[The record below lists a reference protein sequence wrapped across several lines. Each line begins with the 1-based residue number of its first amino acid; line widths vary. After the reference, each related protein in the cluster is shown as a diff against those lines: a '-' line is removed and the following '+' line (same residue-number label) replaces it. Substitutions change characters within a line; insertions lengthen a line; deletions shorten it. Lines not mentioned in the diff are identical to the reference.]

1 MTNKVVREKSRCADC
16 MVYKSTVLKQKLIKK
31 VIGTRLILN
40 FSYTNHYKHVD
51 VLFEAPKKK
60 KKNKK
65 KKSKNFKN
73 KKMIRQYYH
82 QNVLYVLVE
91 NQDLRKNKK
100 KRDY

>member
-1 MTNKVVREKSRCADC
+1 MLTYC
-16 MVYKSTVLKQKLIKK
+16 LKRQ
-31 VIGTRLILN
+31 
-40 FSYTNHYKHVD
+40 
-51 VLFEAPKKK
+51 KKK
-60 KKNKK
+60 KEK
-65 KKSKNFKN
+65 KKSKNVKN